1 MYTITTTNK
10 FDKSL
15 KLCKKRNY
23 DLSLL
28 RAVIDLLQKEGKL
41 PQKKQA
47 SQIIRKLQRLF
58 GMPHKTRFAFSL
70 ETKRY

>member
-1 MYTITTTNK
+1 MYTITTTNR

-28 RAVIDLLQKEGKL
+28 QKVIDLLQEKGEL
-41 PQKKQA
+41 PSKYK
-47 SQIIRKLQRLF
+47 
-58 GMPHKTRFAFSL
+58 PHLTLTLGHPK
-70 ETKRY
+70 

>member
-28 RAVIDLLQKEGKL
+28 QVVIDLLQKEGKL
-41 PQKKQA
+41 PQKYK
-47 SQIIRKLQRLF
+47 
-58 GMPHKTRFAFSL
+58 PHKLSGNY
-70 ETKRY
+70 KDC

>member
-10 FDKSL
+10 FDRSL

-28 RAVIDLLQKEGKL
+28 QVVIDLLQKEGKL
-41 PQKKQA
+41 PQKIQTT
-47 SQIIRKLQRLF
+47 QIIRKLQGLL
-58 GMPHKTRFAFSL
+58 GMPHKARLAFGL